1 VASWS
6 SAAAGTRDSATL
18 CTWLDETTACSCA
31 SRLRLKGIGSPIQ
44 HPVVIKFKTTTTTT
58 KNTANEV
65 EPIWVLSGAG
75 TASSGVRPTFKLNSR
90 MQLVLND
97 PAHDLSVSNQ
107 SSDQF
112 MAVLVCGAHDCKLD
126 CVDPGEG
133 KRASCSSSAT
143 ALRDE
148 EGSCCSGHTAYSTSP
163 TTVSRGRV

>member
-1 VASWS
+1 
-6 SAAAGTRDSATL
+6 
-18 CTWLDETTACSCA
+18 
-31 SRLRLKGIGSPIQ
+31 
-44 HPVVIKFKTTTTTT
+44 
-58 KNTANEV
+58 
-65 EPIWVLSGAG
+65 
-75 TASSGVRPTFKLNSR
+75 

-163 TTVSRGRV
+163 TTWHRISFKSKGDGRKGKGEADSAQHEWLSPMNLVCKPLCNDEALVSG